1 MMNLGDLWYL
11 LLFVMKWVFLGVV
24 YFALFRVVRAVRR
37 EIGLRMAA
45 RDEVSTVAPAYLK
58 IVRAGSD
65 RSLEPGALI
74 PLQSR
79 TSLGTEPLNDVVLR
93 DRHVSARHA
102 RLRWDGVGWWIEDL
116 GSRNGTFVDDQPA
129 PRNNERPVPV
139 GANLRLGD
147 TVLQLIE

>member
-1 MMNLGDLWYL
+1 LNLGDLWYL
-11 LLFVMKWVFLGVV
+11 LLFILKWIFLGLV

-37 EIGLRMAA
+37 EMGLRLAA
-45 RDEVSTVAPAYLK
+45 RDEVNAVAPAHLK

-65 RSLEPGALI
+65 RRLEPGALI

-79 TSLGTEPLNDVVLR
+79 ASLGAEPLNDVVLR
-93 DRHVSARHA
+93 DRHVSGQHA
-102 RLRWDGVGWWIEDL
+102 RLRWDGVAWWIEDL
-116 GSRNGTFVDDQPA
+116 GSRNGTFVDGQPA
-129 PRNNERPVPV
+129 PRNHEQPVPV